1 MTPTDRFDD
10 DWPRTSR
17 PAYSP
22 GLNPIEQVFAKIN
35 AWLRRA
41 ERRSREAFWRSA
53 GLALGR
59 VAPSGCRNS
68 LRNSGHAGPR

>member
-22 GLNPIEQVFAKIN
+22 GVNPIEQVFAKIN

-53 GLALGR
+53 GLAPGR
-59 VAPSGCRNS
+59 VAPSECRNS
-68 LRNSGHAGPR
+68 PRNCSHARPR